1 MLETEDDPYLREQL
15 VALYNPLYKGMV
27 DAE

>member
-15 VALYNPLYKGMV
+15 IALYNPLYKGMV